1 MGGTK
6 TQTLQIFS
14 AWTTVKN
21 SSGCIENYG
30 FSNVWKATVFLIL
43 FSCIKRSQ
51 MFREIIVILRDAI
64 SRAKL
69 QRMIFSTT
77 EKSICYECYNFTAA
91 HQDDKH
97 EWRNVEHQ
105 TPFLNGFTLNL
116 FFGYTLCYAWESF
129 LILPHSSSRPH
140 NWITNYKEKNQL

>member
-1 MGGTK
+1 
-6 TQTLQIFS
+6 
-14 AWTTVKN
+14 
-21 SSGCIENYG
+21 
-30 FSNVWKATVFLIL
+30 
-43 FSCIKRSQ
+43 

-140 NWITNYKEKNQL
+140 NWITNYKWENDFNFKKHQTSPNNYCFGKMSSKWMKFLHIWVAWM